1 MKKLSM
7 CLTAVMLV
15 ICAGTAFIAFSND
28 GLFGGIVRGAGNVA
42 TSAAE
47 TVVDAPE
54 RLVTGQPLIQREGEV
69 YGDRDDMIEISDELN
84 EDGDDED

>member
-15 ICAGTAFIAFSND
+15 ICAGTAFIAFSDD
-28 GLFGGIVRGAGNVA
+28 GFLGGIVRGAGNVA

-47 TVVDAPE
+47 TIVDAPE
-54 RLVTGQPLIQREGEV
+54 RIVTGQPLIQRQNNAV
-69 YGDRDDMIEISDELN
+69 S
-84 EDGDDED
+84 DDEDDAILVQEDEEEYQD